1 MIEALGLASGS
12 STVTEGLNYEHP
24 GDGLLLKLQL
34 VADLEE
40 VVGFHGLLVDPDLSR
55 STQLCRQGSTLGETC
70 VEEPDV
76 DADAL

>member
-1 MIEALGLASGS
+1 MIEPLGLAGGS

-24 GDGLLLKLQL
+24 GDRLVLNLQL
-34 VADLEE
+34 IADLEE
-40 VVGFHGLLVDPDLSR
+40 VVGFHGLPVDPDFSR
-55 STQLCRQGSTLGETC
+55 GTQLGRQGSTLGETG